1 MASHPLVGANTDH
14 PGFQLSKSLNYIEWP
29 WVDYFFVF
37 FIGVWIYCRH
47 FLNLSIIW
55 SVLTEFRTVGPFELN
70 WVTQQ
75 YKCWI
80 SQYITFSL
88 LTALQALNLIWLYYI
103 LRIAWRFLAGK
114 TLEDDRSEAEDNDE
128 EEEEPQK
135 PAPVASK
142 ANGHAMNGNGHAVR
156 ATGVSR

>member
-1 MASHPLVGANTDH
+1 M
-14 PGFQLSKSLNYIEWP
+14 
-29 WVDYFFVF
+29 
-37 FIGVWIYCRH
+37 YCRH

-55 SVLTEFRTVGPFELN
+55 SVLTEFRTIGPFELD

-88 LTALQALNLIWLYYI
+88 LAALQALNLIWLFYI
-103 LRIAWRFLAGK
+103 CRVAYRFLAGS
-114 TLEDDRSEAEDNDE
+114 TLEDDRSEVEDNDE
-128 EEEEPQK
+128 EDKAEK
-135 PAPVASK
+135 PAALAEK
-142 ANGHAMNGNGHAVR
+142 ANGHAMNGNGHVLK